1 MNLKKNLC
9 ASICVNIFVLGVFL
23 LVLQQLDVFMQLIFS
38 FIPIILSL
46 IVCVVINRKKEM
58 DSNNCIQCAGICA
71 GLNLVSL
78 IVEYVCI
85 SAIADTNKIYEIS
98 QKYQSEY
105 VTVSENNSP
114 IFSVIVFS
122 VVSFILHYFIIK
134 KVGTE
139 KL

>member
-1 MNLKKNLC
+1 MNLKKNFC
-9 ASICVNIFVLGVFL
+9 ASICVNIFVLGIFL
-23 LVLQQLDVFMQLIFS
+23 LLLQQLDGFMQLIFS
-38 FIPIILSL
+38 FIPTMLSI
-46 IVCVVINRKKEM
+46 IVCAVINRKKEM
-58 DSNNCIQCAGICA
+58 DSNNYIQCAGICA

-78 IVEYVCI
+78 IIEYVCI
-85 SAIADTNKIYEIS
+85 SSVADTNKIYEIS

-114 IFSVIVFS
+114 IFSIIIFT

-134 KVGTE
+134 KVSTE